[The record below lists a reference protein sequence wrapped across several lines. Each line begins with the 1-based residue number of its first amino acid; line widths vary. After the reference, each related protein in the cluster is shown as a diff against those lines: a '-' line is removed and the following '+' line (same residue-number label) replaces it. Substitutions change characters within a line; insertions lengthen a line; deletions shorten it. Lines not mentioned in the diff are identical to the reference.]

1 MTNRLAFNK
10 GVVAALP
17 CPDRG
22 RATYYDDKV
31 QKLALRVT
39 AAGTRT
45 FYVVKRADDGMA
57 WVKLGTF
64 PDMTVEQA
72 RKEAERKLGEFASGL
87 NPAKARR
94 EAKQRI
100 TLGEAFE
107 RYMRLHVVPHGIRR
121 SDDIRALWERCI
133 GAMPDLPAKKH
144 GRKRT
149 RHPAGVDWSA
159 RKLEQIEAADI
170 RTLHAEIGAHHATL
184 ANRTVEVLRAVF
196 NHARQHGY
204 DGANPAEDIKPF
216 REKKRDRFIQRDEL
230 PRFFLALSQDTSAD
244 FRHFVLLSL
253 LTGARRENVLS
264 ARWQDIDLER
274 AVWRIPETKNDE
286 PVTLPLV
293 DEAIQVLRAR
303 SPRRNGYVFPA
314 KSATGY
320 MSPPKKRWAALF
332 DRDELAQLTERIE
345 AASGKLDIDDS
356 ASLERKLE
364 HARTIAADLDID
376 TDGARI
382 GDLRIHDLRR
392 SLGSWQ
398 AITGASLVIIGKSLG
413 HKSPDATMIY
423 SRLNID
429 PVRASVTTA
438 TSSMLEAAGLHA
450 KADVLNLPKKGA
462 AK

>member
-1 MTNRLAFNK
+1 MTNRLLFNK
-10 GVVAALP
+10 GVVATLP

-22 RATYYDDKV
+22 RATYYDEKV
-31 QKLALRVT
+31 PKLALRVT

-45 FYVVKRADDGMA
+45 FYVIKRADDGMA

-72 RKEAERKLGEFASGL
+72 RREAERKLGEFAGGL

-121 SDDIRALWERCI
+121 ANDIRALWERCV
-133 GAMPDLPAKKH
+133 GTMPDLPAKKH

-149 RHPAGVDWSA
+149 KHPAGVDWSA
-159 RKLEQIEAADI
+159 RKLEQIDAADI
-170 RTLHAEIGAHHATL
+170 RTLHAEVGAHHATL

-204 DGANPAEDIKPF
+204 EGANPAEDIKPF

-286 PVTLPLV
+286 PVTVPL
-293 DEAIQVLRAR
+293 AIQVLRAR
-303 SPRRNGYVFPA
+303 TPRRSGFVFPA

-320 MSPPKKRWAALF
+320 MSAPKKRWATLF
-332 DRDELAQLTERIE
+332 DRDELAQLTTRIE
-345 AASGKLDIDDS
+345 AAGGKLDIEDS

-364 HARTIAADLDID
+364 RARAVAADLSVD

-382 GDLRIHDLRR
+382 DDLRIHDLRR

-423 SRLNID
+423 SRLHID

-438 TSSMLEAAGLHA
+438 TASMLEAAGLSP
-450 KADVLNLPKKGA
+450 KADVLDLKKKGSGA
-462 AK
+462 